1 MMFLAAFLGANCLT
15 AAVRPEQ
22 FAADSAFSLAVIVIA
37 TLGFSFRFLFSLFR
51 LIAALFGAEHLTV
64 ACRDK
69 LFPTVGTDLF
79 ADDFTAVFS
88 DFLRLAPFPSGFLR
102 RPLSG

>member
-22 FAADSAFSLAVIVIA
+22 FAADSAFPLAVKVIA
-37 TLGFSFRFLFSLFR
+37 ALGLPFRFLLSLSC
-51 LIAALFGAEHLTV
+51 LIVTFLGAEYLTV
-64 ACRDK
+64 ACRNK
-69 LFPTVGTDLF
+69 LFPTVRADLLDNDF
-79 ADDFTAVFS
+79 AAVFS